1 MTQNSALVQHYKKSD
16 RIMLFL
22 HVGLLAVSLLLAS
35 MHDTWTEAILIGG
48 GTLAAISG
56 IYFLAAGELACRVA
70 MAAGLIVMTSLQ
82 IQQSHGMIEFHFGV
96 FVMLALVL
104 YYRDWIPILV
114 AAGTTAVH
122 HFVFFYLQTQGS
134 QVWVLPNADTSW
146 WIILLHAAYVVVEA
160 GVLLWMAVDLRKEFI
175 ASSELASA
183 TEKIVGGSQIDLSVR
198 TSGDTEL
205 LSRFDSYTAVVS
217 SLVQEVA
224 NNTNMLFGTSKE
236 LVSITESVHNQSNSQ
251 HEQTDMIASALEE
264 MTASATE
271 VSRNA
276 EDAAT
281 SATEASDNAQSCKE
295 SSSETQ
301 RSIGLLDEQISTAVE
316 TIASLD
322 QETAKIGSLLDVIRG
337 IAEQT
342 NLLALN
348 AAIEAARAGEQGRG
362 FAVVAD
368 EVRSLAQRTQ
378 QSTEEI
384 DKMIGT
390 LQEGSG
396 SAVDAMNKSQSLV
409 HTCVDH
415 THRNLALMEQVS
427 NAIETISSMNHL
439 IASSS
444 HEQRSVTIEISENI
458 SSIVSSGEEMNG
470 QISQASSAASKLE
483 ELATQLDI
491 LRQRFK

>member
-1 MTQNSALVQHYKKSD
+1 MSQNSALVQHYRKAD
-16 RIMLFL
+16 RLMLAL
-22 HVGLLAVSLLLAS
+22 HAGLFVVGLALAS
-35 MHDTWTEAILIGG
+35 MHDTWTEAFLIGG
-48 GTLAAISG
+48 GTLAAIAG
-56 IYFLAAGELACRVA
+56 IFFLASGELVCRIA
-70 MAAGLIVMTSLQ
+70 MGAGLIVMTSLH
-82 IQQSHGMIEFHFGV
+82 IQQSHGMIEFHFGI
-96 FVMLALVL
+96 FVLLALTL
-104 YYRDWIPILV
+104 YYRDWFPIL
-114 AAGTTAVH
+114 AAALTAAVH
-122 HFVFFYLQTQGS
+122 HFLFFYLQTQGS
-134 QVWVLPNADTSW
+134 QVWVLPSADTGW
-146 WIILLHAAYVVVEA
+146 WVIMLHATYVVVET
-160 GVLLWMAVDLRKEFI
+160 GVLLWMANDLRKEFL
-175 ASSELASA
+175 ASSELAGA
-183 TEKIVGGSQIDLSVR
+183 TEQIVGGSQIDLSVR

-205 LSRFDSYTAVVS
+205 LSRFDSYTTVVS

-236 LVSITESVHNQSNSQ
+236 LVSITDVVQSQSNLQ
-251 HEQTDMIASALEE
+251 HEQTDMIASAVEQ
-264 MTASATE
+264 MTASASE

-276 EDAAT
+276 EEAAS
-281 SATEASDNAQSCKE
+281 SANEATQNAQSCKD
-295 SSSETQ
+295 SSSETE
-301 RSIGLLDEQISTAVE
+301 RSIRSLNEQITSAAE
-316 TIASLD
+316 TITSLD

-390 LQEGSG
+390 LQTGSG
-396 SAVDAMNKSQSLV
+396 SAVEAMTASQDLV
-409 HTCVDH
+409 NNCVEH
-415 THRNLALMEQVS
+415 THRNLELMEQVS
-427 NAIETISSMNHL
+427 QAIGSISGMNQL

-444 HEQRSVTIEISENI
+444 QEQSSVTVEISENL
-458 SSIVSSGEEMNG
+458 SSIVSSGETMNDQIG
-470 QISQASSAASKLE
+470 QANSAASKLE